1 MSKTGIISLVFWII
15 SLVLF
20 FQESP
25 YWLGSILTIS
35 IALLIPMIKVMWDMS
50 VWVTSQFQQ
59 LSSNKKSSIHFK
71 LT

>member
-25 YWLGSILTIS
+25 YWLWAILTIS
-35 IALLIPMIKVMWDMS
+35 IALLIPMIKGMWDMA
-50 VWVTSQFQQ
+50 VWVT
-59 LSSNKKSSIHFK
+59 NKIEKS
-71 LT
+71 